1 MKPLARALLLA
12 LLLALAPAA
21 AHAQPKPLVVA
32 SGEVRAGDLATVDQ
46 PILITGVVEGDV
58 TSWSGTIT
66 VAGEVR
72 GDVVSY
78 VGAITLG
85 PTAKVG
91 GSVMA
96 MSGGLHS
103 AGAAVAG
110 QLLGDQPVAGGTLV
124 AGVAR
129 IFGAPAA
136 TGAGELP
143 RPVVS
148 GALAL
153 AALLLCVALT
163 AGWPL
168 RTSGAIGAL
177 WRAPG
182 RALALGLLSTLLAA
196 LLLPL
201 LAGILA
207 LSLVGLPLLV
217 PLLLAMQLPYLFGIA
232 VMGRALAERLGGQRL
247 QPAIAAA
254 SGAAALLLP
263 LAFVGVQA
271 PLASVALFYLIA
283 GPGLGAAILSRG
295 GAYAI

>member
-12 LLLALAPAA
+12 LLLALAPTA
-21 AHAQPKPLVVA
+21 AHAQPNPLVVA
-32 SGEVRAGDLATVDQ
+32 PGEVRASDLATVDQ
-46 PILITGVVEGDV
+46 PILIAGVVEGDV

-66 VAGEVR
+66 VEGEVR

-85 PTAKVG
+85 PTAKVS

-110 QLLGDQPVAGGTLV
+110 QLLGEQPVAGGTLV

-129 IFGAPAA
+129 IFGTPVA

-153 AALLLCVALT
+153 AALMLCVALT
-163 AGWPL
+163 ASWPL
-168 RTSGAIGAL
+168 RTSGAAGAL

-201 LAGILA
+201 LAGLLA

-217 PLLLAMQLPYLFGIA
+217 PLLLAMQLPYLLGLA
-232 VMGRALAERLGGQRL
+232 VMGRALAERLGGQRH
-247 QPAIAAA
+247 QPAVAAA

-263 LAFVGVQA
+263 LALVGVQA

>member
-32 SGEVRAGDLATVDQ
+32 PGEVRAGDLATVDQ
-46 PILITGVVEGDV
+46 PILIAGVVEGDV

-66 VAGEVR
+66 VEGEVR

-129 IFGAPAA
+129 IFGTPAA

-153 AALLLCVALT
+153 AAFLLCVALT
-163 AGWPL
+163 ASWPL
-168 RTSGAIGAL
+168 RTSGAVGAL

-201 LAGILA
+201 LSGLLA

-263 LAFVGVQA
+263 LALVGVQA
-271 PLASVALFYLIA
+271 PLASVALFYFIA